1 MFELREITKKFDERI
16 ILNKLSFTI
25 NDSEFVAIKGP
36 SGSGKTTLLNII
48 GLLDNDY
55 QGDLIYDGISMKK
68 MNDHQKSLYVR
79 NNINYLFQNYA
90 LIEDESIE
98 DNLALALEY
107 PKLSKANKLNKIN
120 KALKIVGLDLNPKQ
134 KIYKLSGGE
143 QQRIALARALIKP
156 AKLILC
162 DEPTGNLD
170 AYNRGLVVE
179 ILKEL
184 RKYQKTIIVVTH
196 DDMVA
201 DKADRVLKL

>member
-1 MFELREITKKFDERI
+1 MFELRGITKKFDERI
-16 ILNKLSFTI
+16 ILDKLSFTI

-55 QGDLIYDGISMKK
+55 QGDLIYDGKSMKK
-68 MNDHQKSLYVR
+68 MNDHHKSLYVR

-90 LIEDESIE
+90 LIEDDSIE

-170 AYNRGLVVE
+170 AYNRDLVVE

-196 DDMVA
+196 DDAVA

>member
-16 ILNKLSFTI
+16 ILDKLSFTI

-55 QGDLIYDGISMKK
+55 QGDLIYDGKSMKK

-170 AYNRGLVVE
+170 AYNRDLVVE

-196 DDMVA
+196 DDAVA

>member
-16 ILNKLSFTI
+16 ILDKLSFTI

-55 QGDLIYDGISMKK
+55 QGDLIYDGKSMKK
-68 MNDHQKSLYVR
+68 MNDHHKSLYVR

-170 AYNRGLVVE
+170 AYNRDLVVE

-196 DDMVA
+196 DDAVA

>member
-1 MFELREITKKFDERI
+1 MFELRGITKKFDERI
-16 ILNKLSFTI
+16 ILDKLSFTI

-55 QGDLIYDGISMKK
+55 QGDLIYDGKSMKK

-90 LIEDESIE
+90 LIEDDSIE

-170 AYNRGLVVE
+170 AYNRDLVVE

-196 DDMVA
+196 DDAVA